1 MESSRR
7 KMLQKT
13 AIFAVPTIMTFNLI
27 DVQACVSGAP
37 STSNGGNHYGD
48 DRNPDMNPGDNSQW
62 NGGDNP
68 HGGGGGNQGGGQGGG
83 NGGGGNQGGGNGGGG
98 HNGGGHGGGG
108 R

>member
-7 KMLQKT
+7 KMLKKT
-13 AIFAVPTIMTFNLI
+13 AIFAVPTIMTFNLM

-37 STSNGGNHYGD
+37 SKGGNHYGD
-48 DRNPDMNPGDNSQW
+48 DKRGDMNDGDNSQW

-68 HGGGGGNQGGGQGGG
+68 HAGGGGQGGG
-83 NGGGGNQGGGNGGGG
+83 NGGGNQ
-98 HNGGGHGGGG
+98 GGGHGGG